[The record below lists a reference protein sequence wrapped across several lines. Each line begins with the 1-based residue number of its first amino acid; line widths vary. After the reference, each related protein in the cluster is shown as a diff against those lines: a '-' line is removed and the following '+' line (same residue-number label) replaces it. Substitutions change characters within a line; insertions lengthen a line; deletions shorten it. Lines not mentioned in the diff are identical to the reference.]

1 MARPVYVPG
10 PRLAPGTIDRRCIV
24 TGTAPVRQNE
34 KLHFADV
41 TARDLLEA
49 IWQPLKCG
57 GVSIARLLG
66 SAGRG
71 GDCGRSRG
79 TGHTEQSHRSTSPN
93 TMSSEP
99 RIADTSA
106 SMYPLQRKSI
116 AWRCAKPGARI
127 WHL

>member
-49 IWQPLKCG
+49 IWQPLKF
-57 GVSIARLLG
+57 GVSIENFG
-66 SAGRG
+66 
-71 GDCGRSRG
+71 
-79 TGHTEQSHRSTSPN
+79 
-93 TMSSEP
+93 
-99 RIADTSA
+99 
-106 SMYPLQRKSI
+106 
-116 AWRCAKPGARI
+116 
-127 WHL
+127 